1 MQHKPRQR
9 FSQIPNSQ
17 TSQERVEHEL
27 TQEARSDVDMD
38 QDAQEAFITEPAI
51 NKFSETGEFTAPTST
66 SDSRFNGSQRLVD
79 SQSLGPEG
87 QGHADMEVDAELEWP
102 EDMEIP
108 KSSVPTTDNSRLSP
122 LLAQGDSQPP
132 QNSSQAPSSPD
143 RTHSQ
148 NQSQSQTRLR
158 SRRSFRSGS
167 FQVIPGSK
175 PSRHGSFTSQSIGID
190 RSASGNV
197 GGNRERV
204 ASADMSL
211 SMEAD
216 VLISQDITDSQQA
229 QWQESQESLSESDGG
244 GGYRHSYDQLQ
255 TQAPYQSQSYSQSL
269 SETSAGCI
277 L

>member
-1 MQHKPRQR
+1 
-9 FSQIPNSQ
+9 
-17 TSQERVEHEL
+17 
-27 TQEARSDVDMD
+27 MD

-87 QGHADMEVDAELEWP
+87 QGHADMEMDAELEWP

-108 KSSVPTTDNSRLSP
+108 KSSVPTADNSRLSP
-122 LLAQGDSQPP
+122 LRAQGDSQPP
-132 QNSSQAPSSPD
+132 QNSALLEPFVLQTQAPYKAPSPSSLSRAANKGQDTSQAPSSPD

-158 SRRSFRSGS
+158 TRRSFRSGS

-244 GGYRHSYDQLQ
+244 GGGYRHSYDQLQ